1 MCNNDRLRV
10 LKSRIAEVAG
20 KIAFDGQ
27 DELTDLVEELQ
38 TLCPHIEKKLYDDE
52 LYICTCCDK
61 LFVYKRA

>member
-10 LKSRIAEVAG
+10 LKSRIAEVVN
-20 KIAFDGQ
+20 KTEFDGQ
-27 DELTDLVEELQ
+27 DELTDLIEELQ
-38 TLCPHIEKKLYDDE
+38 TLCPHIEKKLYNNE